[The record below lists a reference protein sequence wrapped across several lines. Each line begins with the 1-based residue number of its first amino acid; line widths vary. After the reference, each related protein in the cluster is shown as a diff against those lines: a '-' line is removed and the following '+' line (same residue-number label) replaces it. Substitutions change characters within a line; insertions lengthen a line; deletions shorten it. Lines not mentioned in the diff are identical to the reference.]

1 MNNNRT
7 FLSIMLTFSTILS
20 FSQTKIIGTVKDE
33 NYSSLTSANVILFEN
48 NKIIEFTCKELKIP
62 RLIDESFDDFKD
74 RAQIFFDENN
84 SDLRNRIYLIQS
96 LYSANVS

>member
-1 MNNNRT
+1 M
-7 FLSIMLTFSTILS
+7 SIKTRLQKLEASLPVVIENMYIFILS
-20 FSQTKIIGTVKDE
+20 GEDK
-33 NYSSLTSANVILFEN
+33 